1 MEKKKQRSWKQ
12 ILAMAFTFAMVMV
25 FAGITGKVDA
35 NAYETKYC
43 KVTVKVT
50 DKETGAEIPGAQ
62 VIFTDYYSPYG
73 AIEVTQMKTEPIICH
88 MKMMDGDCIIGIM
101 RQQLDINPA

>member
-73 AIEVTQMKTEPIICH
+73 AIEVTQNE
-88 MKMMDGDCIIGIM
+88 DGTYN
-101 RQQLDINPA
+101 LPY